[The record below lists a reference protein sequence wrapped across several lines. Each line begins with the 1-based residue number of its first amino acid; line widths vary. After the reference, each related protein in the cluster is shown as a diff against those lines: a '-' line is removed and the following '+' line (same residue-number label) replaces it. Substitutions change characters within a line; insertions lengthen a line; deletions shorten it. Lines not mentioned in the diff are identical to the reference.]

1 MEVMS
6 KIYDERINSWNF
18 YIESTFGEYLE
29 FARKII
35 HNNDLQRKRVR
46 TSKTIYSL
54 LKSDLKKG
62 CIMPP
67 LVLALVK
74 SDAID
79 IEEIN
84 GRQLLQYITENSNE
98 VMILDGLQRTY
109 TLLDADIEMQKE
121 DLEQYMQF
129 LNFKLRLELYVEINK
144 FGILYRMLTLNTGQT
159 PMSARHQLE
168 MLYNNMLNTEIEGIK
183 LVTEVEGRANPDEN
197 EFVFKNTIDGFH
209 SYMNRNELPMDRQ
222 DILENVKMLENMSEE
237 DISEDLFQEFLE
249 CYIRVFTCL
258 RNISNDYFVT
268 LDDLNEYEISEAPF
282 GKKVSKV
289 FSTSQALTG
298 FGAAVGKM
306 KEMKI
311 VESFAD
317 IIDMLDRLYNNN
329 NNNGYEWFL
338 ELLVRLDKIKRSAKK
353 IGNAQRMFFHYFFR
367 ELFNPES
374 DSYLW
379 LLKAVENGYKKYYSQ
394 V

>member
-329 NNNGYEWFL
+329 NGYEWFL